1 MGYVGSKERLTRG
14 SLSRGGI
21 VSILLLLVPVL
32 FVSVSLLVLGCEAME
47 VLYGVEVQ
55 NSS

>member
-1 MGYVGSKERLTRG
+1 VRYVGLEERLTRG
-14 SLSRGGI
+14 SLSRGVI
-21 VSILLLLVPVL
+21 VSILLLLVRVL
-32 FVSVSLLVLGCEAME
+32 FVSVSLLVLDYEAKE